1 MYVRSIDKTF
11 ITLLSFDQY
20 SEPSLSS
27 SLSLSLSTSSSSSQF
42 NFNTHIKFSY
52 FSIYLFALSLRLL
65 LSRHRHCAFPLA
77 FTMRS
82 TSRTGQEVRAATGP
96 AGRQPP
102 RRAACSPGS
111 GPQCMDAHRRA
122 RRGSSRSGI
131 GPAPRRTGSQS

>member
-27 SLSLSLSTSSSSSQF
+27 SLSLSPFPSSSQF

-52 FSIYLFALSLRLL
+52 FSIYLFALSPLL
-65 LSRHRHCAFPLA
+65 PCHRHFAFPLA

-82 TSRTGQEVRAATGP
+82 TSRTGQEVRAVTGP

-102 RRAACSPGS
+102 RHAACSLDS

-122 RRGSSRSGI
+122 RRGSSRSGT